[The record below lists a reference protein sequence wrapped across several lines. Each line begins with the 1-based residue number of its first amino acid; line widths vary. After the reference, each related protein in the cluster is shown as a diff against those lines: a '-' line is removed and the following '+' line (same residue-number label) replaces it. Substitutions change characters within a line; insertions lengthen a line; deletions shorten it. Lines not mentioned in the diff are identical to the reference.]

1 MIHSLAT
8 LKDLSARVSA
18 RHLSFDDLEESYHA
32 VMVARN
38 PDLRASTAVP
48 ADCFLPIV
56 RCCFPES
63 EEDIRL
69 YSCLASG
76 NADEFQRGEG
86 LYHRDAVKQVFQ
98 IGKRQFCSTGRII

>member
-1 MIHSLAT
+1 MVHSVAT
-8 LKDLSARVSA
+8 LKELAAKGSARN
-18 RHLSFDDLEESYHA
+18 LSFNDLEESYHA

-86 LYHRDAVKQVFQ
+86 LYHREAVKQLVQ
-98 IGKRQFCSTGRII
+98 IGR